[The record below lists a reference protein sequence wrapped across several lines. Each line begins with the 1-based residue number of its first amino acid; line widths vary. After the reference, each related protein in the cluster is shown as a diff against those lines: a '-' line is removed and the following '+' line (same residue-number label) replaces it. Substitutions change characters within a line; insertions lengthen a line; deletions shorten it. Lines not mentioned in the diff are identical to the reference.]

1 MTTSRARGT
10 NLLGRG
16 VISAGWYSIL
26 TGVAMLVVAH
36 LLFSVREDDR
46 AAGAVAVVLLVT
58 GAWQLQRGLR
68 AELRRVGRDDEL
80 RRY

>member
-1 MTTSRARGT
+1 MATSRARGT
-10 NLLGRG
+10 ILLGRG

-68 AELRRVGRDDEL
+68 AELRRVGRADA
-80 RRY
+80 RRRD